1 MLKRLMGKR
10 EKAAGAAQ
18 ACIRQQ
24 RADRVSY
31 EKTTRQVRPARA
43 GLEEQK
49 IMAAK
54 TYAQLCTSMQEQPG
68 CWLVTGCAGF
78 IGSNL
83 LEQLLR
89 LGQKVV
95 GLDNFLTG
103 YQKNLDMV
111 EALVGPE
118 AWSRFTFI
126 KGDIRDIDTCRK
138 ACENVDHVLHE
149 AALGSVPRSIEDPL
163 LSNSCNITGFL
174 NMLVAARDA
183 GVKSF
188 VYAASSSTYG
198 DSPELPKV
206 EDHIGHPLSPYA
218 VTKYVDELY
227 ADVFARCY
235 GFTMVGLRYFNV
247 FGQRQDPFGAYAAV
261 IPQWFASLLRN
272 ETVYV
277 NGDGETSR
285 DFCYIDNVVQ
295 ANLLASF
302 AEDSARNQVYN
313 VAFGERTTLNELFDL
328 IKEEV
333 LRHRDVG
340 DARPVHRDFR
350 AGDVRHSLANI
361 DKARTMLGYDPHFD
375 VRQGLR
381 LAGDWYA
388 ANL

>member
-1 MLKRLMGKR
+1 MSAYSELTK
-10 EKAAGAAQ
+10 
-18 ACIRQQ
+18 
-24 RADRVSY
+24 
-31 EKTTRQVRPARA
+31 
-43 GLEEQK
+43 
-49 IMAAK
+49 
-54 TYAQLCTSMQEQPG
+54 SMTAEPSR
-68 CWLVTGCAGF
+68 WLITGVAGF

-83 LEQLLR
+83 LETLLK
-89 LGQKVV
+89 LGQTVV
-95 GLDNFLTG
+95 GLDNFMTG

-111 EALVGPE
+111 RDIVGPE

-126 KGDIRDIDTCRK
+126 EGDIRDIETCRT
-138 ACENVDHVLHE
+138 ACQGVQHVLHE
-149 AALGSVPRSIEDPL
+149 AALGSVPRSIDDPL
-163 LSNSCNITGFL
+163 LSNSCNITGYL
-174 NMLVAARDA
+174 HMLVAARDA

-206 EDHIGHPLSPYA
+206 EDRIGSPLSPYA

-227 ADVFARCY
+227 ADVFHRCY
-235 GFTMVGLRYFNV
+235 GFSSVGLRYFNV
-247 FGQRQDPFGAYAAV
+247 FGQRQDPYGAYAAV
-261 IPQWFASLLRN
+261 IPQWFASVIKQ
-272 ETVYV
+272 ETVFV

-302 AEDSARNQVYN
+302 AQGDANNKIYN
-313 VAFGERTTLNELFDL
+313 VAFGQRTTLNELFVL

-333 LRHRDVG
+333 ARHKPEVMG
-340 DARPVHRDFR
+340 AECVHRDYR
-350 AGDVRHSLANI
+350 AGDVRHSLADISRANNL
-361 DKARTMLGYDPHFD
+361 LGYAPQFD